1 MPGQI
6 LAIAGLT
13 TARSCTSAT
22 SVAMPMTTPG
32 TTMAAANSP
41 SKTMRLREPSRSMP
55 TAAMVPKIAARPALT
70 EATMRLFSSA
80 STRKRF
86 DSALPYHITEKPV
99 NSLALR
105 PALNENSTTSAI
117 GA

>member
-1 MPGQI
+1 
-6 LAIAGLT
+6 
-13 TARSCTSAT
+13 
-22 SVAMPMTTPG
+22 MPMTTPG
-32 TTMAAANSP
+32 TTMAAANSE
-41 SKTMRLREPSRSMP
+41 SKTRRLREPSLSMP
-55 TAAMVPKIAARPALT
+55 IAAMVPKTAARLALT
-70 EATMRLFSSA
+70 KAMKRLFWSA

-86 DSALPYHITEKPV
+86 DSALPYQATEKPV

>member
-1 MPGQI
+1 
-6 LAIAGLT
+6 
-13 TARSCTSAT
+13 
-22 SVAMPMTTPG
+22 
-32 TTMAAANSP
+32 
-41 SKTMRLREPSRSMP
+41 
-55 TAAMVPKIAARPALT
+55 MVPKTAASAA
-70 EATMRLFSSA
+70 EVKAMIRLFCKA

-86 DSALPYHITEKPV
+86 ESALPYQATEKPV